1 MKKIDYLTTLF
12 VGIDIGSRTN
22 VISAIDFNQEYFI
35 RMKPVPNS
43 QGGSENLESMIVNV
57 LEKNHQFKMVI
68 IGMESTGL

>member
-43 QGGSENLESMIVNV
+43 QSGTENLESMIVNV